1 LGGNA
6 RRKSCQQ
13 SVGPRWHPSGNLAIA
28 TVHVI
33 PNRAEGPVRN
43 LLYAGADRTRLPA
56 VLDRSKTPEHHE
68 SPARLCFFHS
78 ICETDT
84 RSLITDHETTR
95 PLTTNHCP
103 TPMGK
108 IHVLSET
115 VANKIAAGEVVE
127 RPASVVKE
135 LLENSLDAGA
145 TRIRINVEAGGK
157 RLIQITD
164 NGCGMVRDDAML
176 AFERHAT
183 SKMKDAED
191 LLSIAT
197 LGFRGEALPAIASV
211 SRLRLETRVAGEAA
225 GTVVEINGGKIAR
238 VEEAGLPEGT
248 SITVRD
254 LFFNTPAR
262 KKFLKAES
270 TELSHI
276 ASLVTHYALA
286 HPEKHFELHSAT
298 NAMLVAPAV
307 AGHSERVYQVF
318 GKETLEQLIPIAAA
332 QPLER
337 VGLPQPPPWRREEVQ
352 TDEDGAVQKKEPG
365 EMRVSGFVS
374 KPEIQKLNRNSIF
387 VFVNGRLIRDR
398 LVQHGL
404 TEAYR
409 NIIPP
414 AVYPVVLLFLELP
427 AEEVDVNVHPSK
439 TEVRFRQQSV
449 MHDFVRDS
457 VRAALM
463 KARPAPQFVTEI
475 RAHATAGEALT
486 PGSGWEASSAVQS
499 GEEIAAQAFAAGE
512 QASAGLYE
520 PGAGAGERFALQAPL
535 APPISAR
542 FQFSGGIAV
551 EANAGIALA
560 RQLETIPD
568 NGCAPALEV
577 REEEP
582 TLSSLGTLKPLGQIR
597 NSFILAV
604 NEDGL
609 WIIDQHVAH
618 ERVLFE
624 RVLKQRSAQRVESQR
639 LLMPII
645 VELSPAQQAVFTEIS
660 DELQHNGFEVEAF
673 GARSVAVK
681 VAPAGVEAP
690 AVEHMLHELLEL
702 ISREEQSLNLEKIRA
717 RIAASIACH
726 AAIKVN
732 MPLEQNK
739 MDWLLAELA
748 KTDHPMSCPHGR
760 PVVLRYS
767 VKDIQKAFKRI

>member
-1 LGGNA
+1 
-6 RRKSCQQ
+6 
-13 SVGPRWHPSGNLAIA
+13 
-28 TVHVI
+28 
-33 PNRAEGPVRN
+33 
-43 LLYAGADRTRLPA
+43 
-56 VLDRSKTPEHHE
+56 
-68 SPARLCFFHS
+68 
-78 ICETDT
+78 
-84 RSLITDHETTR
+84 
-95 PLTTNHCP
+95 
-103 TPMGK
+103 MGR

-135 LLENSLDAGA
+135 LLENSLDAAA
-145 TRIRINVEAGGK
+145 TRIKINVEAGGK

-183 SKMKDAED
+183 SKIKNAED
-191 LLSIAT
+191 LLSVAT
-197 LGFRGEALPAIASV
+197 LGFRGEALPSIASV
-211 SRLRLETRVAGEAA
+211 SRLRLETCAAGEAA

-238 VEEAGLPEGT
+238 VEEAGLPAGT

-286 HPEKHFELHSAT
+286 HPDKHFELHSAT
-298 NAMLVAPAV
+298 NAILVAPPV
-307 AGHSERVYQVF
+307 AGYSERVYQVF
-318 GKETLEQLIPIAAA
+318 GKETLDQLIPVAAM

-337 VGLPQPPPWRREEVQ
+337 VGLPQPPPWRREAE
-352 TDEDGAVQKKEPG
+352 EDAEPKDPG
-365 EMRVSGFVS
+365 EMRIHGFAS

-398 LVQHGL
+398 LIQHAL

-414 AVYPVVLLFLELP
+414 TVFPVVLLFLELP
-427 AEEVDVNVHPSK
+427 AAEVDVNVHPSK
-439 TEVRFRQQSV
+439 TEVRFRQQTAI
-449 MHDFVRDS
+449 HDFVRDS
-457 VRAALM
+457 VRAGLM
-463 KARPAPQFVTEI
+463 KARPVPQFMTEI
-475 RAHATAGEALT
+475 RAHATASQALT
-486 PGSGWEASSAVQS
+486 PGA
-499 GEEIAAQAFAAGE
+499 
-512 QASAGLYE
+512 LT
-520 PGAGAGERFALQAPL
+520 PGASWEPASGDAVDEAGNSPLPAKDPRNGAPNPGFGGFALQAPV
-535 APPISAR
+535 PPAISAR
-542 FQFSGGIAV
+542 FQFEGGIAV
-551 EANAGIALA
+551 EANAAIPVARGLENAALA
-560 RQLETIPD
+560 PDFEATLLRQLDAMPD
-568 NGCAPALEV
+568 HGCAPPLDV

-582 TLSSLGTLKPLGQIR
+582 TLSALGTLRPLGQIR
-597 NSFILAV
+597 NSFIVAV

-609 WIIDQHVAH
+609 WIVDQHVAH

-624 RVLKQRSAQRVESQR
+624 RILKQRAVQRVESQR
-639 LLMPII
+639 LLMPI
-645 VELSPAQQAVFTEIS
+645 VLELSPAQQAVFAEIS
-660 DELQHNGFEVEAF
+660 DELARNGFEAEPF

-681 VAPAGVEAP
+681 VAPAGVDAS
-690 AVEHMLHELLEL
+690 AVENMLHELLDQF
-702 ISREEQSLNLEKIRA
+702 SSEEQSLNLEKIRA

-739 MDWLLAELA
+739 MEWLLAELA

>member
-1 LGGNA
+1 
-6 RRKSCQQ
+6 
-13 SVGPRWHPSGNLAIA
+13 
-28 TVHVI
+28 
-33 PNRAEGPVRN
+33 
-43 LLYAGADRTRLPA
+43 
-56 VLDRSKTPEHHE
+56 
-68 SPARLCFFHS
+68 
-78 ICETDT
+78 
-84 RSLITDHETTR
+84 
-95 PLTTNHCP
+95 
-103 TPMGK
+103 MGR

-115 VANKIAAGEVVE
+115 VANQIAAGEVVE
-127 RPASVVKE
+127 RPASVAKE
-135 LLENSLDAGA
+135 MLENALDAGA
-145 TRIRINVEAGGK
+145 TRIKISVEAGGK

-183 SKMKDAED
+183 SKIKNTED

-197 LGFRGEALPAIASV
+197 LGFRGEALPSIASV
-211 SRLRLETRVAGEAA
+211 SRLRLETRAEEEAA

-238 VEEAGLPEGT
+238 VEEAGLPLGT

-286 HPEKHFELHSAT
+286 HPEKHFELHSAA
-298 NAMLVAPAV
+298 NAMLVAPPV
-307 AGHSERVYQVF
+307 AGYSERVYQVF
-318 GKETLEQLIPIAAA
+318 GKETLDQLIPVASRQA
-332 QPLER
+332 LER
-337 VGLPQPPPWRREEVQ
+337 VGLPQPPPWRRKEEGD
-352 TDEDGAVQKKEPG
+352 DEVAEKGLSSGNPG
-365 EMRVSGFVS
+365 EMYLHGFVS

-387 VFVNGRLIRDR
+387 VFVNGRTIRDR
-398 LVQHGL
+398 LIQHAL

-414 AVYPVVLLFLELP
+414 TVYPVVLLFLELP
-427 AEEVDVNVHPSK
+427 AGEVDVNVHPSK

-449 MHDFVRDS
+449 LHDFVRDS

-463 KARPAPQFVTEI
+463 KARPVPQFITEM
-475 RAHATAGEALT
+475 RAHATASEALTSGALT
-486 PGSGWEASSAVQS
+486 PGALTPGTMTPELSP
-499 GEEIAAQAFAAGE
+499 AQAWDPATGA
-512 QASAGLYE
+512 ASAAPQVSDGTN
-520 PGAGAGERFALQAPL
+520 GFALQAPVP
-535 APPISAR
+535 PPISGR
-542 FQFSGGIAV
+542 FQFEGGIAV
-551 EANAGIALA
+551 EANAAVSLSRSAVREGDA
-560 RQLETIPD
+560 IPD
-568 NGCAPALEV
+568 NGCAPALDV

-582 TLSSLGTLKPLGQIR
+582 TLSALGTLRPLGQIR

-609 WIIDQHVAH
+609 WIVDQHVAH

-624 RVLKQRSAQRVESQR
+624 RVLKQRAAQKVESQR
-639 LLMPII
+639 LLMPI
-645 VELSPAQQAVFTEIS
+645 VLELSPQQQAVFTEIA
-660 DELQHNGFEVEAF
+660 DELQHNGFEAEPF

-681 VAPAGVEAP
+681 VAPAGVEAS
-690 AVEHMLHELLEL
+690 AVEHMLHELLDQF
-702 ISREEQSLNLEKIRA
+702 SREEQSLNLEKIRA

-739 MDWLLAELA
+739 MEWLLAELA
-748 KTDHPMSCPHGR
+748 KTDHPMACPHGR